1 MRLLLDTCTVIE
13 AAETDGW
20 KRLPSRIRELLQ
32 DETNE
37 LLFSVVSIVE
47 MAVKTTIRKL
57 DIPAARIEQ
66 IINDLG
72 LTTIPFSVRHAM
84 HLYGLPL
91 HHKEPFDRMLIAV
104 ALAEKVPIV
113 TSDREFVKYS
123 DVGLEVISA

>member
-1 MRLLLDTCTVIE
+1 M
-13 AAETDGW
+13 
-20 KRLPSRIRELLQ
+20 
-32 DETNE
+32 
-37 LLFSVVSIVE
+37 
-47 MAVKTTIRKL
+47 

-72 LTTIPFSVRHAM
+72 LTTIPFFVRHAM